1 MRRFLWSKLV
11 QKGESFHIVRA
22 ALDGKNAA
30 PTHKQDFPEVFWIEL
45 GQALHTVNGKQSLL
59 NTGDIVFVRSTDSH
73 SLAATPQQG
82 FVLVNIAFPQSTL
95 DFIKAR
101 YFPSETRWFWRKGP
115 LPETTRLSPSRLE
128 WLGYWVGRLDA
139 SRRDQCDIDIFLLE
153 LFRELRNDQKSQNLK
168 RGPDWL
174 VRGLSQLKNPGI
186 FTGGTEALARSCG
199 RTSQHVNASLQRFHG
214 ITATEAVNTA
224 RMEFASKELRTG
236 TKKILEI
243 CLDCGFE
250 NLSHFYRIFKAAT
263 GTTPRAYRENH
274 QLLIR

>member
-1 MRRFLWSKLV
+1 MKRFFWSKLV

-22 ALDGKNAA
+22 ALDGRDAA
-30 PTHKQDFPEVFWIEL
+30 PSHKQDFSEVFWIEQ
-45 GQALHTVNGKQSLL
+45 GQTLHKVNGRESLL
-59 NTGDIVFVRSTDSH
+59 ETGDMVFVRSTDFH
-73 SLAATPQQG
+73 SLASTSRQG
-82 FVLVNIAFPQSTL
+82 FVIVNIAFPQSTL

-153 LFRELRNDQKSQNLK
+153 LFRELRNDQKSQNLQ

-214 ITATEAVNTA
+214 ITATEAVNAA
-224 RMEFASKELRTG
+224 RMEFASRELRTG

-243 CLDCGFE
+243 CFDCGFE